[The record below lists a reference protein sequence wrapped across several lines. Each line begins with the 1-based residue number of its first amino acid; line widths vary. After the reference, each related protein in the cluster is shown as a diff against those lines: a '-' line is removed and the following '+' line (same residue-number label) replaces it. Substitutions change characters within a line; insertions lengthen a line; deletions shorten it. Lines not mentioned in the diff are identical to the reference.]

1 MVCCEYFITILN
13 FFKKNIQNFQK
24 TLDKPLKMFYNKS
37 TQNEEEEDSTML
49 YNADQSARM
58 PCASSTAFSACAWN
72 GAISGIAMAMSF
84 FVIFAPVSVGV
95 IDYVTFV
102 IFSVVVL
109 VVWGVLVA
117 VAKRLK
123 RQRKR
128 IEYFPTSV

>member
-1 MVCCEYFITILN
+1 
-13 FFKKNIQNFQK
+13 
-24 TLDKPLKMFYNKS
+24 
-37 TQNEEEEDSTML
+37 ML